1 MPEPWDFFPR
11 LILLKGA
18 LKMLI
23 DVTNFTFAYE
33 GSHDNIFENVS
44 FRMDTD
50 WRLGFTGRNG
60 RGKTT
65 FLRCLM
71 GELDYSGSIS
81 APGLV
86 FEYFPVRTE
95 DESLPTLQSLLTAAP
110 EVEEWR
116 LLRELAKLRIPDEA
130 LDRPLSTLSGGERTR
145 CELAAMFCRD
155 DAFPLIDEP
164 TNHLDMA
171 ARELVGEYLARKRG
185 FILVSHDR
193 ALLDA
198 CTDHTLSVN
207 LTNIQVTRGPFSVWW
222 ENKRRQD
229 EFEKAE
235 NEKLKTE
242 IVRLNESARERAQW
256 SDRAERAKYVSHTDK
271 ADVKHGWAPKQ
282 AAKAA
287 KQQRRAKAITER
299 RERAAED
306 KAKLLHNIER
316 DEELKLSPLTHR
328 AARVVEFRD
337 VSIVFDGRTVL
348 NGLAFDVRPGDRAAL
363 IGPNGSGKTSLLR
376 LILGQDVPHTGL
388 LRTAS
393 DLTISYV
400 PQDTSGLAG
409 SLAAYAERYGID
421 RSIFQSILRKLGFER
436 VQFEKPLEAWS
447 QGQKKKALLARSL
460 CESAHLYI
468 WDEPLNYVDVIS
480 RMRVEELLT
489 AYKPTMLFV
498 EHDRAFV
505 DNIATKRILL

>member
-1 MPEPWDFFPR
+1 MFEPWDFFPR
-11 LILLKGA
+11 LNLLKGA

-71 GELDYSGSIS
+71 GELDYSGSIT
-81 APGLV
+81 APGLT
-86 FEYFPVRTE
+86 FEYFPVRAE
-95 DESLPTLQSLLTAAP
+95 DMTLPVLHALLEACSG
-110 EVEEWR
+110 VEEWR
-116 LLRELAKLRIPDEA
+116 LLRELSRLQIPAEA

-171 ARELVGEYLARKRG
+171 ARALVGEYLARKHG

-198 CTDHTLSVN
+198 CTDHTLSIN
-207 LTNIQVTRGPFSVWW
+207 LTNIQVTRGSFTTWW
-222 ENKRRQD
+222 ENKRLQD

-242 IVRLNESARERAQW
+242 IARLNESARERAQW

-299 RERAAED
+299 RERAVED
-306 KAKLLHNIER
+306 KSKLLHNIER

-328 AARVVEFRD
+328 AARVVELRD
-337 VSIVFDGRTVL
+337 VSVSFDGRTVL
-348 NGLAFDVRPGDRAAL
+348 NGLTFDVKPGERAAL
-363 IGPNGSGKTSLLR
+363 IGPNGSGKTSVLR
-376 LILGQDVPHTGL
+376 LILGDDLAHTGDIRL
-388 LRTAS
+388 APDLR
-393 DLTISYV
+393 ISYV
-400 PQDTSGLAG
+400 SQETSGLAG
-409 SLAAYAERYGID
+409 SLAEYAERYAID

-436 VQFEKPLEAWS
+436 VQFEKPLESWS

-460 CESAHLYI
+460 CEQAHLYI

-480 RMRVEELLT
+480 RMRVEELLA

-505 DNIATKRILL
+505 DNIATKRIEL